1 MPFLFLFLLF
11 LVPALEVS
19 VLMRVSDALG
29 GWNTFALVILTA
41 AVGVSLVRSQG
52 VATLMSVQ
60 RKLATGEMPGQEIVE
75 GMMLA
80 LAGIL
85 LFIPGFITDFIGLLL
100 LTPFTRAP
108 IAAFTLKRLQLRVVS
123 SRFGQNGQGPFAN
136 GPFGQQGQDPFQSS
150 EHSSKDGDI
159 IDGEYERKPD
169 EVKPESRLH
178 DGDKSSDKDE
188 DDNEQS
194 KR

>member
-1 MPFLFLFLLF
+1 MPFFFLFLLF

-52 VATLMSVQ
+52 LATLMSVQ

-80 LAGIL
+80 LAGVL
-85 LFIPGFITDFIGLLL
+85 LFIPGFVTDLLGLLL

-108 IAAFTLKRLQLRVVS
+108 IAAFVLKRLQLNVVS
-123 SRFGQNGQGPFAN
+123 SRFGQGGAFGPQGRN
-136 GPFGQQGQDPFQSS
+136 PFQQPPASDS
-150 EHSSKDGDI
+150 QNDGDI
-159 IDGEYERKPD
+159 IDGEYEYKHDPSDKR
-169 EVKPESRLH
+169 PESHQLEGERQRK
-178 DGDKSSDKDE
+178 DDDKQD
-188 DDNEQS
+188 
-194 KR
+194 